1 MINTIATYVF
11 ATVEEAIAS
20 GTTLCKTANDAGI
33 FLREDDPTRDR
44 LTLKRVRRE
53 SKDWLKAVRKQ
64 IDTMSVGDALKLLG
78 TYDSVHRVAYCTPA
92 DPTFLNRYTMA
103 AFESRIRG
111 NKEVDPYILYRQI
124 NAGIARRDP
133 LYLGRPLQWSTTVLD
148 RWYKDITGANT
159 GTSSCGTTTVSREVE
174 GATLSDTLQKAAIL
188 METDLWFYE
197 GANQKAF
204 KQRLFISLRPLFY
217 KADQLDDR
225 TLGALNAFLH
235 SSCPYIGRGR
245 YNDYRQMIGRIFL
258 TEMTLSQSN
267 LTIG

>member
-1 MINTIATYVF
+1 MITTIATYSF
-11 ATVEEAIAS
+11 TTVEEAIAS
-20 GTTLCKTANDAGI
+20 GTALCMTANDAGI
-33 FLREDDPTRDR
+33 FLREDDPSRDR

-64 IDTMSVGDALKLLG
+64 METMPVGEALKLLG
-78 TYDSVHRVAYCTPA
+78 TYDSVHRVAYGIPA

-148 RWYKDITGANT
+148 RWYK
-159 GTSSCGTTTVSREVE
+159 E
-174 GATLSDTLQKAAIL
+174 LSGGYSTFSGGQNRSGKGGDNSADSLYDRLQKASIL
-188 METDLWFYE
+188 METDLWAYE

-204 KQRLFISLRPLFY
+204 KQ
-217 KADQLDDR
+217 QLYDK
-225 TLGALNAFLH
+225 
-235 SSCPYIGRGR
+235 C
-245 YNDYRQMIGRIFL
+245 Q
-258 TEMTLSQSN
+258 TLSYS
-267 LTIG
+267 LY

>member
-1 MINTIATYVF
+1 MITTIATYVF

-33 FLREDDPTRDR
+33 FLRDDDPTRDR

-64 IDTMSVGDALKLLG
+64 IDIMPVGDALKLLG
-78 TYDSVHRVAYCTPA
+78 TYDSVHRVAYGTPA

-133 LYLGRPLQWSTTVLD
+133 LYLGRPLQWSTTILD
-148 RWYKDITGANT
+148 RWYKELSGSYSTF
-159 GTSSCGTTTVSREVE
+159 SCGATTVSREVE
-174 GATLSDTLQKAAIL
+174 GATLYDNLQKAAIL

-197 GANQKAF
+197 GANQKAL
-204 KQRLFISLRPLFY
+204 KQRLFTSLRPLFY
-217 KADQLDDR
+217 KQDQLDDR
-225 TLGALNAFLH
+225 ILGALNTFLN
-235 SSCPYIGRGR
+235 SSCPYIGQGM
-245 YNDYRQMIGRIFL
+245 YNDYRQMIGMVFL
-258 TEMTLSQSN
+258 TEKTLSQSN
-267 LTIG
+267 RTEG

>member
-1 MINTIATYVF
+1 MITTITTYGF
-11 ATVEEAIAS
+11 TTVEDAIAS
-20 GTTLCKTANDAGI
+20 GTALCKTANDAGI
-33 FLREDDPTRDR
+33 FLREDDPARDR

-64 IDTMSVGDALKLLG
+64 IDTMSVGDALKLLD
-78 TYDSVHRVAYCTPA
+78 TYDSVHRVAYGTPA

-148 RWYKDITGANT
+148 RWYK
-159 GTSSCGTTTVSREVE
+159 E
-174 GATLSDTLQKAAIL
+174 LSGGYSTFSGGHNRRGKGGDKSADSLYDRLQKASIL
-188 METDLWFYE
+188 METDLWAYE

-204 KQRLFISLRPLFY
+204 KQ
-217 KADQLDDR
+217 QLYDKYR
-225 TLGALNAFLH
+225 TLSYSL
-235 SSCPYIGRGR
+235 Y
-245 YNDYRQMIGRIFL
+245 
-258 TEMTLSQSN
+258 
-267 LTIG
+267 

>member
-1 MINTIATYVF
+1 MITTTATYGF

-44 LTLKRVRRE
+44 HTLKRVRRE

-133 LYLGRPLQWSTTVLD
+133 LYLGRPLQWSTTILD
-148 RWYKDITGANT
+148 RWYKELSGSYSTFSGGHNRSGKGGDKPAD
-159 GTSSCGTTTVSREVE
+159 
-174 GATLSDTLQKAAIL
+174 TLYDRLQKASIL
-188 METDLWFYE
+188 METDLWAYE

-204 KQRLFISLRPLFY
+204 KQ
-217 KADQLDDR
+217 QLYDKCR
-225 TLGALNAFLH
+225 TLSYSL
-235 SSCPYIGRGR
+235 Y
-245 YNDYRQMIGRIFL
+245 
-258 TEMTLSQSN
+258 
-267 LTIG
+267 

>member
-11 ATVEEAIAS
+11 TTVEEAIVS
-20 GTTLCKTANDAGI
+20 GTALCKTANDAGI

-44 LTLKRVRRE
+44 LTLKLVRRE

-78 TYDSVHRVAYCTPA
+78 TYDSVHRVAYGTPA

-174 GATLSDTLQKAAIL
+174 GATLYDHLQKAAIL
-188 METDLWFYE
+188 METDLWAYE
-197 GANQKAF
+197 GANQKVF
-204 KQRLFISLRPLFY
+204 KQQLYDKYRTLFY
-217 KADQLDDR
+217 IFSENDSETR
-225 TLGALNAFLH
+225 TSIRQFLV
-235 SSCPYIGRGR
+235 SSRHFV
-245 YNDYRQMIGRIFL
+245 QK
-258 TEMTLSQSN
+258 E
-267 LTIG
+267 TINVH

>member
-1 MINTIATYVF
+1 MITTIATYVF

-64 IDTMSVGDALKLLG
+64 IDTMPVGDALKLLG
-78 TYDSVHRVAYCTPA
+78 TYDSVHRVAYGTPA

-111 NKEVDPYILYRQI
+111 NKEVDPYVLYRQI

-133 LYLGRPLQWSTTVLD
+133 LYLGRPLQWSTTILD
-148 RWYKDITGANT
+148 RWYKELSGNYSTF
-159 GTSSCGTTTVSREVE
+159 SCGHNSSGKE
-174 GATLSDTLQKAAIL
+174 SDKAADSLYDRLQKASIL
-188 METDLWFYE
+188 METDLWAYE

-204 KQRLFISLRPLFY
+204 KQ
-217 KADQLDDR
+217 QLYDKCR
-225 TLGALNAFLH
+225 TL
-235 SSCPYIGRGR
+235 SYSIY
-245 YNDYRQMIGRIFL
+245 
-258 TEMTLSQSN
+258 
-267 LTIG
+267 

>member
-1 MINTIATYVF
+1 MITTIATYVF

-20 GTTLCKTANDAGI
+20 GTALCKTANDAGI

-78 TYDSVHRVAYCTPA
+78 TYDSVHRVAYGTPA

-124 NAGIARRDP
+124 NAGMARRDP

-148 RWYKDITGANT
+148 RWYKELSGEYSTFKGGHNRSGKGGEKPTD
-159 GTSSCGTTTVSREVE
+159 
-174 GATLSDTLQKAAIL
+174 TLYDRLQKASIL
-188 METDLWFYE
+188 METDLWAYE

-204 KQRLFISLRPLFY
+204 KQQLFASYRSLFY
-217 KADQLDDR
+217 KAEQLDSQ
-225 TLGALNAFLH
+225 ALSALTAFLR
-235 SSCPYIGRGR
+235 SSRPYMSQ
-245 YNDYRQMIGRIFL
+245 DIFASCVAL
-258 TEMTLSQSN
+258 LRKEAVA
-267 LTIG
+267 

>member
-1 MINTIATYVF
+1 MITTIATYVF

-20 GTTLCKTANDAGI
+20 GTTLCKTANDARI

-64 IDTMSVGDALKLLG
+64 IDIMPVGDALKLLG
-78 TYDSVHRVAYCTPA
+78 TYDSVHRVAYGTPS

-124 NAGIARRDP
+124 NAGIVRRDP
-133 LYLGRPLQWSTTVLD
+133 LYLGRPLQWSTAILD
-148 RWYKDITGANT
+148 RWYKELSGSYSNQSGGINNRSKGSTNLNT
-159 GTSSCGTTTVSREVE
+159 GCCSFNGEASKV
-174 GATLSDTLQKAAIL
+174 ADTLYDRLQKASIL
-188 METDLWFYE
+188 METDLWVYE

-204 KQRLFISLRPLFY
+204 KQ
-217 KADQLDDR
+217 QLYDKCR
-225 TLGALNAFLH
+225 TLSYSL
-235 SSCPYIGRGR
+235 Y
-245 YNDYRQMIGRIFL
+245 
-258 TEMTLSQSN
+258 
-267 LTIG
+267 

>member
-11 ATVEEAIAS
+11 TTVEEAIAS
-20 GTTLCKTANDAGI
+20 GTALCKMANDAGI

-64 IDTMSVGDALKLLG
+64 IDIMPVGDALKLLG
-78 TYDSVHRVAYCTPA
+78 TYDSVHRVAYGTPA

-133 LYLGRPLQWSTTVLD
+133 LYLGRPLQWSTTILD
-148 RWYKDITGANT
+148 RWYKELSGSYANQSGGINNRSKGST
-159 GTSSCGTTTVSREVE
+159 NLNEGCRSFNGGSSN
-174 GATLSDTLQKAAIL
+174 ASDTLYDRLQKASIL
-188 METDLWFYE
+188 METDLWVYE

-204 KQRLFISLRPLFY
+204 KQ
-217 KADQLDDR
+217 QLYDKYR
-225 TLGALNAFLH
+225 TLSYSL
-235 SSCPYIGRGR
+235 Y
-245 YNDYRQMIGRIFL
+245 
-258 TEMTLSQSN
+258 
-267 LTIG
+267 